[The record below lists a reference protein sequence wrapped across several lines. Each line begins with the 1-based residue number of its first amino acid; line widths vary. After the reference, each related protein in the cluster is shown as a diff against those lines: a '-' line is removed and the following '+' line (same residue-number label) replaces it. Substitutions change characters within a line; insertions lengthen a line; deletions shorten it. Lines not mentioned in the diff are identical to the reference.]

1 MGLGSP
7 DVAQG
12 PSVAV
17 PCLEIPREQNQP
29 VNLSLHTSVKML
41 CKSPSAVQEAGTIS
55 PGRELLSP
63 DSLDN
68 VSNTSLSPFDSKAT
82 TKQLIEAALDQSDFI
97 NMNINNN
104 VLTKLQCEKYNTALD
119 QKLSVKNGSRVGS
132 IANLL
137 SVPIEH
143 PDFQKAPVSPQ
154 VTWSHPAVVNPTMTA
169 HGFSELQSPLFPANN
184 SQKTGVFFAGRSFPK
199 GLLDRPSPPKVQ
211 RRVFT
216 NSRERWRQQNVNSA
230 FTELRKLLPTHPV
243 DKKMSKNEILR
254 LAIRYIDFLI
264 QLRDDQ
270 EEHPEEKVRKV
281 CVGRIGRS
289 TSETTEDVKP
299 KTGGKYSVN
308 AAGRTYVSRVTRHKR
323 ERSSSES
330 TSGFGECGQTPG
342 GCDAESLC
350 GSAGS
355 TCESAN
361 GYYSDDN
368 GVTSGRSSPV
378 WYSPASGISN

>member
-7 DVAQG
+7 DVTQG
-12 PSVAV
+12 PTVAV
-17 PCLEIPREQNQP
+17 PRVEIPREQHQP
-29 VNLSLHTSVKML
+29 VNLSLHTSVKMM
-41 CKSPSAVQEAGTIS
+41 CKSPSDVLEAGTIS

-63 DSLDN
+63 EHLDN
-68 VSNTSLSPFDSKAT
+68 VSPLSPFDSKTT
-82 TKQLIEAALDQSDFI
+82 TKQLIEAALNPNDIF
-97 NMNINNN
+97 NMNLNNN
-104 VLTKLQCEKYNTALD
+104 ILTKDQCEKHNTVLD
-119 QKLSVKNGSRVGS
+119 QKFSIKNASRVAS

-137 SVPIEH
+137 SLPIDH
-143 PDFQKAPVSPQ
+143 PEMHKAPISPQ

-169 HGFSELQSPLFPANN
+169 HGFSELQSPLFPGN

-199 GLLDRPSPPKVQ
+199 GMLDRPSPPKVQ

-289 TSETTEDVKP
+289 VAESTEDVKP

-330 TSGFGECGQTPG
+330 TSGFGECGQTTPG
-342 GCDAESLC
+342 GCDVESLC

-355 TCESAN
+355 ICESAN
-361 GYYSDDN
+361 GYYSDEN